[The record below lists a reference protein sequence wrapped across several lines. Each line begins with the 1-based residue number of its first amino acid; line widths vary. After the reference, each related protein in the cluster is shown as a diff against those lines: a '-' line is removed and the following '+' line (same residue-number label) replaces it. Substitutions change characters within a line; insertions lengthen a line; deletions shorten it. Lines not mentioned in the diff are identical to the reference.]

1 MRHWLAWNQGVVSRG
16 EGNCDTTYL
25 VLPPHSC
32 NELRSLDD
40 KNYAYFSIRLLSLFL
55 KKKKKLF
62 ILYWII
68 ADYQCC
74 EFSGEQW
81 SASAVHKH
89 VSILSPRPPSRL
101 PHNIEQ
107 RSLSYT
113 VGPRQLSLLKTSLK
127 LFPYFTQDAFSTY
140 QPLLFKIVIFQ
151 SRHVWKFYIFTQP
164 IPYWKVPHGQPFFGL
179 SNSKPKQT
187 PSSSPIQFFLLG
199 FICGWQ
205 VYPPTHS
212 IAQYWKHLYPLSF
225 LSLVASKQFS
235 KTTESRTSLVVQW
248 WRLCF

>member
-1 MRHWLAWNQGVVSRG
+1 MDYSR
-16 EGNCDTTYL
+16 
-25 VLPPHSC
+25 
-32 NELRSLDD
+32 
-40 KNYAYFSIRLLSLFL
+40 LSMLWVFR
-55 KKKKKLF
+55 
-62 ILYWII
+62 WT
-68 ADYQCC
+68 
-74 EFSGEQW
+74 G

-89 VSILSPRPPSRL
+89 VSILCPRPPSRL
-101 PHNIEQ
+101 PHDTEQ
-107 RSLSYT
+107 SSLCYT
-113 VGPRQLSLLKTSLK
+113 VEPRWLSLLKTSLM
-127 LFPYFTQDAFSTY
+127 LFSYFTQDAFCSY

-151 SRHVWKFYIFTQP
+151 SRRVCKFYIFTQP
-164 IPYWKVPHGQPFFGL
+164 IPYWKVPLGQPFFGS

-205 VYPPTHS
+205 VYPPTHP

-248 WRLCF
+248 WRLCASKAGGTGLIPGWGSSACLVVKKITESSL